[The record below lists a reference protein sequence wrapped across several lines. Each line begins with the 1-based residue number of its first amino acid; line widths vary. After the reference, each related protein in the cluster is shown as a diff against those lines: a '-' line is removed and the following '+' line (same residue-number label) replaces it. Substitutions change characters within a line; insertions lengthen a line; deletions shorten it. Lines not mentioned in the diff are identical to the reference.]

1 LARLGTAAALVGV
14 VAGLWNIW
22 AHFQVCNGLNGV
34 CPAQQAAPTGGEGSI
49 VLALAVVLVVVSLAT
64 YVGPAV
70 LFYVSAAVSL
80 IIDAIEVLNYSS
92 IGPGNA
98 YVTVILVTLSLGL
111 SVAAARHRTAVSEQ
125 ANPMNLPVFG

>member
-1 LARLGTAAALVGV
+1 M
-14 VAGLWNIW
+14 
-22 AHFQVCNGLNGV
+22 
-34 CPAQQAAPTGGEGSI
+34 
-49 VLALAVVLVVVSLAT
+49 LALAVVLVVVSLAT

-98 YVTVILVTLSLGL
+98 YVTLILVTLSLGL